1 MKRLIFAT
9 IALAAFATSCT
20 KSEMIE
26 APDFGG
32 QPITFDTYLGK
43 VPMTKAQSVDLAYL
57 QGTNR
62 GFHVNAFMHEQNTL
76 PLDANILK
84 PYMDKNVWW
93 EGSTDTNIPNETA
106 TTKVIFATQ
115 SGDTAPEKPSVAST
129 ATYGDFECPTG
140 WEDFPT
146 SESTHYVICTF
157 TEPGEG
163 VNMGVWAVGNVT
175 EITKFSN
182 EKGSWEYSGVTYW
195 PDANSNKY
203 LAFVAYG
210 VNTKSGDDWTSV
222 ATESEDRKT
231 LNFTVKDK
239 VEEQQDLIIAPYQSG
254 KILNANS
261 SNTTV
266 TLNFKHVL
274 SRIGFK
280 LVSNQDNDVEI
291 IVKSVKMKGK
301 FAKTGTVDLFS
312 TDPAI
317 TYTTDPAA
325 DVEYELFPATTGNPY
340 GFATDA
346 TTTPT
351 AIFANATYAVST
363 ATNKPSAD
371 YVTATPITDTETVK
385 VAAFRDNRYMMLI
398 PSKTAGTYEI
408 IVEYQLDDSAP
419 ETAKVS
425 LTNWSFLKG
434 KAYEFVLKV
443 STSKVGFYVEV
454 SESEPGEGMSESYI
468 LTPDASANN

>member
-1 MKRLIFAT
+1 MKRLIISA
-9 IALAAFATSCT
+9 IALTSIAISCT

-26 APDFGG
+26 TPDFGG
-32 QPITFDTYLGK
+32 QAITFDTYLGK

-57 QGTNR
+57 QGANR
-62 GFHVNAFMHEQNTL
+62 GFHVNAFMHAQNTA
-76 PLDANILK
+76 PTDASILN

-93 EGSTDTNIPNETA
+93 EGSTDANIPAETA
-106 TTKVIFATQ
+106 TTKVIFAIQ
-115 SGDTAPEKPSVAST
+115 NGDNAPEKPTVEAS
-129 ATYGDFECPTG
+129 ATYEGFVCPAG
-140 WEDFPT
+140 WDDFPS
-146 SESTHYVICTF
+146 SESTHYVVCTF
-157 TEPGEG
+157 TAPGES
-163 VNMGVWAVGNVT
+163 VNMGTWAVGNVM
-175 EITKFSN
+175 EITRFSN
-182 EKGSWEYSGVTYW
+182 EKGTWEYSGVTYW
-195 PDANSNKY
+195 PDANSKTY

-210 VNTKSGDDWTSV
+210 VNTKSGDTWTGI
-222 ATESEDRKT
+222 ATETSDRKALT
-231 LNFTVKDK
+231 FTVNDE
-239 VEEQQDLIIAPYQSG
+239 VENQQDLIVAPYQSG

-317 TYTTDPAA
+317 TYTTDPTS
-325 DVEYELFPATTGNPY
+325 DVVYELFPAAATGDPY
-340 GFATDA
+340 GFATNA
-346 TTTPT
+346 TTTPIE
-351 AIFANATYAVST
+351 IFANATYAVSNE
-363 ATNKPSAD
+363 ANKPSAD
-371 YVTATPITDTETVK
+371 YVTATEITNTTN
-385 VAAFRDNRYMMLI
+385 VAAFKDNRYMMLI

-408 IVEYQLDDSAP
+408 LVEYQLADSAP
-419 ETAKVS
+419 ETAKVTLS
-425 LTNWSFLKG
+425 NWSFLKG

-454 SESEPGEGMSESYI
+454 SDWEPGDGMSESYI
-468 LTPDASANN
+468 LTPDAPANNN